1 MPFDVILKNNL
12 GLSYFIEFM
21 SSIGAQGY
29 VYFYLNVEGF
39 KVSAEQLL
47 SAAQL
52 VRLGQSESRHA
63 VDLNSLK
70 EAAINIYDTYLS
82 EKSSH
87 RLKIDE
93 SICKRI
99 HSRILTENLSESW
112 FDSAHN
118 QVYDIMMNNE
128 SYFTAFKRSNH
139 YIKLLAEL
147 DLLKDLSAKS
157 EETDQTIKSDDI
169 DNNSIIFD
177 DCDSLNSLEEFAN
190 TSDSVSIT
198 SESSITS
205 NSTSGYS
212 TSHTNCSPPDE
223 LEITADIIKTG
234 IVREFGNAYAAYV
247 INVSKKTSTTSEEK
261 WVVLRRYSDFH
272 SFHQN
277 IVEKCPN
284 LKYLTLPGKRTFN
297 NMNKEFV
304 EQRRHLLNTY
314 LNQLLKSCKSRPDV
328 REQVLNFFKPGNY
341 EKEKFQFSKTVQN
354 SIFNPLKSS
363 VINVGNAVKSSSG
376 NFLDGLQRFGRLS
389 SITSNNSSQNLNS
402 KNNTKIRSQSE
413 AERVGQKSS
422 ISPNEST
429 KVSAN
434 LDFDSD
440 SDNIP
445 LRIML
450 LLMDE
455 VFDLKSKNLWLR
467 RRIVTFLRQI
477 IEATYGD
484 AINKKIIDYVQ
495 DLTSASSIADYIKAF
510 K

>member
-1 MPFDVILKNNL
+1 
-12 GLSYFIEFM
+12 M

-47 SAAQL
+47 SEAQL
-52 VRLGQSESRHA
+52 VKLGQSDSRNA
-63 VDLNSLK
+63 VDLESLK
-70 EAAINIYDTYLS
+70 EAATNIYETYLS
-82 EKSSH
+82 EKASH
-87 RLKIDE
+87 KLKIDE

-99 HSRILTENLSESW
+99 HSKILTEKLSESW

-118 QVYDIMMNNE
+118 QVYKIMMNNE
-128 SYFTAFKRSNH
+128 NYFTAFKRSNH

-147 DLLKDLSAKS
+147 DLLKDLNAKS
-157 EETDQTIKSDDI
+157 EDADQTMKSDDS

-177 DCDSLNSLEEFAN
+177 DCDSLNSLEEFAT
-190 TSDSVSIT
+190 TSDTVSIT
-198 SESSITS
+198 SESSATS

-212 TSHTNCSPPDE
+212 TGNTNSTLTDE
-223 LEITADIIKTG
+223 MDISADIIKTG

-247 INVSKKTSTTSEEK
+247 INVSKKTSPTTEEK

-272 SFHQN
+272 SFHHN
-277 IVEKCPN
+277 IVEKCPH

-297 NMNKEFV
+297 NMNRDFV
-304 EQRRHLLNTY
+304 EQRRHLLNAY
-314 LNQLLKSCKSRPDV
+314 LSQLLKNTKSRPDI

-363 VINVGNAVKSSSG
+363 VINVSNAVKSSSG
-376 NFLDGLQRFGRLS
+376 NFFDGLQRFSRLS
-389 SITSNNSSQNLNS
+389 SITSNISSQNVNS
-402 KNNTKIRSQSE
+402 SKINSPSE
-413 AERVGQKSS
+413 ADRVGHKSS
-422 ISPNEST
+422 IAPHESS
-429 KVSAN
+429 KVSAI
-434 LDFDSD
+434 LDIDAD

-477 IEATYGD
+477 IQATYGD
-484 AINKKIIDYVQ
+484 AINKKIIDYVE
-495 DLTSASSIADYIKAF
+495 DLTSASSIAEYIKAF